1 MNHDLEYE
9 LGFSQEEIDTCVA
22 EEGLLSLE
30 LEFTKKCN
38 LRCIYCYASAGGPLD
53 GELALDE
60 LVGVIEQGRQ
70 LGAKKI
76 VLLGGGEPFLFP
88 HVKDVIRH
96 IHSLGLSQA
105 VFTNGSLLTREIC
118 RFLSEYRVKVAVKHN
133 SFRPAVQDALA
144 GVVGAHRLINRG
156 LDLLMES
163 GYPGE
168 DRPLCIQSVICHQNM
183 DEIERMWIW
192 ARERGI
198 TPYFEVLTNQG
209 RARQN
214 PHLALA
220 PGEIQ
225 TVFQRLSEIDRERF
239 GAGWIPRPPI
249 AGFTC
254 RRHLY
259 SCLVN
264 SQGFVQPCTGVD
276 LSVGNVREKPL
287 ATILRESRV
296 IRDLR
301 RIYER
306 VDSWCRACK
315 FAGECYGCRGNAYQ
329 ATGNYLAADPAC
341 WLVRRREEG
350 ACCSPGTREDDACG
364 SSWSR

>member
-9 LGFSQEEIDTCVA
+9 LGFSREEITACLA
-22 EEGLLSLE
+22 GEGLLSLE
-30 LEFTKKCN
+30 LEFTRKCN
-38 LRCIYCYASAGGPLD
+38 LRCVYCYASAGGPLD
-53 GELALDE
+53 GELTLDE
-60 LVGVIEQGRQ
+60 LVCVLEQARQ
-70 LGAKKI
+70 LGVKKI
-76 VLLGGGEPFLFP
+76 VLLGGGEPFLSP
-88 HVKDVIRH
+88 HVKEVIRH
-96 IHSLGLSQA
+96 IYSLGLSQA
-105 VFTNGSLLTREIC
+105 VFTNGALLTRELC
-118 RFLSEYRVKVAVKHN
+118 RFLSDHRVKVAVKHN
-133 SFRPAVQDALA
+133 SLRPDIQDALA
-144 GVVGAHRLINRG
+144 GVVGAHRLISRG
-156 LDLLMES
+156 LRLLMEA

-168 DRPLCIQSVICHQNM
+168 NRPLCIQSVVCRQNM
-183 DEIERMWIW
+183 DEIDGMWIW

-225 TVFQRLSEIDRERF
+225 AIFQKLSEIDSERF
-239 GAGWIPRPPI
+239 GVRWTPKPPI

-276 LSVGNVREKPL
+276 LSVGNIREKPL
-287 ATILRESRV
+287 ATILHESKV

-301 RIYER
+301 RIYQRMDSGCR
-306 VDSWCRACK
+306 VCE
-315 FAGECYGCRGNAYQ
+315 FQGECYGCRGNAYQ
-329 ATGNYLAADPAC
+329 ASGDYLAADPAC
-341 WLVRRREEG
+341 WLLRRGKAG
-350 ACCSPGTREDDACG
+350 ACCSPGT
-364 SSWSR
+364 

>member
-1 MNHDLEYE
+1 VNYDLENG
-9 LGFSQEEIDTCVA
+9 LGFSQEEIAASLA

-30 LEFTKKCN
+30 LEFTRKCN
-38 LRCIYCYASAGGPLD
+38 LRCIYCYASAGGALEE
-53 GELALDE
+53 ELTLDE
-60 LVGVIEQGRQ
+60 VLCVLEQARQ
-70 LGAKKI
+70 LGARKI

-88 HVKDVIRH
+88 HVKEVIRH
-96 IHSLGLSQA
+96 IYSLGLSQA
-105 VFTNGSLLTREIC
+105 VFTNGAVLSRELC
-118 RFLSEYRVKVAVKHN
+118 KFLSDHRVGVAVKHN
-133 SFRPAVQDALA
+133 SFHPAIQDALA

-156 LDLLMES
+156 LRLLMES

-168 DRPLCIQSVICHQNM
+168 NRPLCIQTVICRQNM
-183 DEIERMWIW
+183 DEIEEMWIW

-214 PHLALA
+214 PQLALA

-225 TVFQRLSEIDRERF
+225 TVFQRLSGIDRERF
-239 GAGWIPRPPI
+239 GARWIPRPPI

-296 IRDLR
+296 IHDLR
-301 RIYER
+301 RVYQCI
-306 VDSWCRACK
+306 DPWCRECE
-315 FAGECYGCRGNAYQ
+315 FAGQCYGCRGNAYQ

-341 WLVRRREEG
+341 WLKPKRRTGDLRPSG
-350 ACCSPGTREDDACG
+350 TIAAC
-364 SSWSR
+364 